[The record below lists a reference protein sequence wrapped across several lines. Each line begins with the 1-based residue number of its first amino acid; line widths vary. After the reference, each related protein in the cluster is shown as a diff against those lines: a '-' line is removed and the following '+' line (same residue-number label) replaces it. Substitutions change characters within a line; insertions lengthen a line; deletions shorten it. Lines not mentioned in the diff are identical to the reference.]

1 MNRLSS
7 VRDVTHKQ
15 PGPGVGHGSTQMKF
29 TAPHCQHKGRRGDG
43 SEFRGRVPW
52 LCAACVALKV
62 AA

>member
-15 PGPGVGHGSTQMKF
+15 PGPGVGHGSTALLF
-29 TAPHCQHKGRRGDG
+29 AAPDCQHKGQRVGA
-43 SEFRGRVPW
+43 EFRGKVPW
-52 LCAACVALKV
+52 LCAACKARKV